1 MTPEP
6 ISREAIAQ
14 RHARDEA
21 AEEWIKREVWSAAL
35 DQAHED
41 RGRLLAALD
50 AGEALARTLT
60 ENVHWCEC
68 WDEYQRPLPQC
79 DRCKALAGWRAI
91 VEGKDDAPKA
101 NQS

>member
-1 MTPEP
+1 MAKRWRDLYDKIPADRRARIEEQVRKDNAAWP
-6 ISREAIAQ
+6 N
-14 RHARDEA
+14 HAD
-21 AEEWIKREVWSAAL
+21 SAVVL
-35 DQAHED
+35 
-41 RGRLLAALD
+41 RLLAALE

-101 NQS
+101 DQS